1 MEKEKNLDRLSG
13 LLYRLCIIAIIG
25 FFCWYF
31 RSVLIYVVIAFVVSL
46 IGHPLMRLLRRIKI
60 RGKSLP
66 DGLLAVVSIFIIIL
80 AVLLFITQLIP
91 IVTNIIRDAQ
101 IMNGKDIPYN
111 SLLDQVNEW
120 AIGLF
125 PSLGRDFNL
134 VSLLLSKVKEVL
146 NFSNIS
152 TVVGSVA
159 SVASAI
165 GVAAFAVV
173 FISFF
178 FIKDEK
184 LFSKIICSFVPD
196 RNERNVQSTIIDITH
211 LLSRYFIGLI
221 IEVFGVIVLDFLG
234 LWWVVQIGPSYA
246 LGIAFIAGLL
256 NIIPYVGPILGY
268 VIGILLCVV
277 LKYGTGAGIDVPIWA
292 FILIIWAVML
302 FAQAI
307 DNFVFQPLIYS
318 TSIKAR
324 PLEIFLVLLMAGRI
338 GGTIGLIAGVPAYT
352 VFRVILAR
360 FYSDKKVVRRLMPDI
375 EKENTEA
382 IL

>member
-1 MEKEKNLDRLSG
+1 MEKENNLDRLTG

-46 IGHPLMRLLRRIKI
+46 IGHPLMRLLRKIKI
-60 RGKSLP
+60 RGKSMS
-66 DGLLAVVSIFIIIL
+66 DGFLAVVSIFIIIL

-134 VSLLLSKVKEVL
+134 VSLLLSKIKEVL

-352 VFRVILAR
+352 VLRVILAR
-360 FYSDKKVVRRLMPDI
+360 FYSDKKLVRRLMPDI

-382 IL
+382 FL